1 MTGAELKK
9 QREQMGLSQSELAK
23 ALSCGQSPG
32 VDVGT
37 ISRWERD
44 QRVPPPFLALALA
57 ELRRRHQMT

>member
-9 QREQMGLSQSELAK
+9 QREKMGLRQSELAE
-23 ALSCGQSPG
+23 ALSNKEQR

-44 QRVPPPFLALALA
+44 VSKIPPYLELALA
-57 ELRRRHQMT
+57 ELRRRLR